1 MKRQAASPAGQPRH
15 RDAGPLTSPDSP
27 GNELFNNLR
36 REESP
41 RSPRLGGHQ
50 ARPGSAGAPPS
61 PSPRP
66 ALGSAKGARAR
77 AGGLLLPLR
86 PAVRS
91 SVRGPGAG
99 KGAGTVVQSPI
110 PLGTHASPALG
121 ARLPWPPARLPL
133 RSTPRRAGPG
143 LLETPVCGRGGRRPP
158 SKARQGR
165 EQELE
170 AAGAGPR
177 QPDQAAYDSSTPKT
191 RSPRSLPA
199 CFVASEPSRSFSKTT
214 WPRGQYPV
222 SGKAAPQELK
232 PQDRAREAPD
242 PQAGREAVNAGAER
256 KLTAGPRSEPRL
268 AGRWSFPALRKA
280 DYRSPF
286 RARTTNAPAIECIIY
301 HRRSA
306 R

>member
-1 MKRQAASPAGQPRH
+1 MEAASPAGQPRH

-50 ARPGSAGAPPS
+50 ARPGSAGAPPVTLS
-61 PSPRP
+61 QASSGQRQGGAGSGWGPPPASASGCPFVCPRP
-66 ALGSAKGARAR
+66 WR
-77 AGGLLLPLR
+77 
-86 PAVRS
+86 
-91 SVRGPGAG
+91 
-99 KGAGTVVQSPI
+99 
-110 PLGTHASPALG
+110 
-121 ARLPWPPARLPL
+121 
-133 RSTPRRAGPG
+133 RRAGPG

-158 SKARQGR
+158 SKARRGR
-165 EQELE
+165 ERELE

-177 QPDQAAYDSSTPKT
+177 QPDRA
-191 RSPRSLPA
+191 A

-214 WPRGQYPV
+214 RPRGQSPV

-256 KLTAGPRSEPRL
+256 KLAAGPRSEPRL
-268 AGRWSFPALRKA
+268 AGRWSFRALRKA
-280 DYRSPF
+280 GLTLP
-286 RARTTNAPAIECIIY
+286 TPVAISLLGWASE
-301 HRRSA
+301 SWLEPPSL
-306 R
+306 